1 MLFNP
6 KEDRFIITLTGEPD
20 WQVFLWNWE
29 REKLIAKTSIGG
41 QSNIERNICN
51 FQISYNPNDHSASTM
66 LVTGPGNTFVYMK
79 QRKEENDT
87 IFEHDHSQINNIEQ
101 GRNISTNY
109 TCHAWSQTTGMIL
122 ICTDNGEI
130 ILCANNGEYKSYI
143 LDSPLGMRIDTC
155 YSFSSGFVI
164 CAENKFM
171 IF

>member
-1 MLFNP
+1 
-6 KEDRFIITLTGEPD
+6 
-20 WQVFLWNWE
+20 
-29 REKLIAKTSIGG
+29 
-41 QSNIERNICN
+41 
-51 FQISYNPNDHSASTM
+51 M

-164 CAENKFM
+164 CAENKFL